1 MQQIL
6 HEESEAIPGIP
17 TVILGK
23 TRFFK
28 PVCGVILGL
37 DRLSFS
43 SVIRIPP
50 TVVVQEMGI
59 YVVGRRYRKKSA
71 RALFHVHCCAVRAWP
86 AGRGQAR
93 DQRFLAIARC
103 SLQARAVVDT
113 SGQSEVNFGPAY
125 PVGSHQLAADCLGA
139 GRQDED

>member
-6 HEESEAIPGIP
+6 HEESDANPGIP
-17 TVILGK
+17 TVISGK

-28 PVCGVILGL
+28 TVCGVIL
-37 DRLSFS
+37 DVIRLNFS

-50 TVVVQEMGI
+50 TVALQEMGI
-59 YVVGRRYRKKSA
+59 YVVGRRYRKKSD
-71 RALFHVHCCAVRAWP
+71 RALFDVHCCAVRAWP

-93 DQRFLAIARC
+93 DQRFLAIAGR
-103 SLQARAVVDT
+103 SLQARAMVDT

-125 PVGSHQLAADCLGA
+125 PVGSHQLATDCLGA